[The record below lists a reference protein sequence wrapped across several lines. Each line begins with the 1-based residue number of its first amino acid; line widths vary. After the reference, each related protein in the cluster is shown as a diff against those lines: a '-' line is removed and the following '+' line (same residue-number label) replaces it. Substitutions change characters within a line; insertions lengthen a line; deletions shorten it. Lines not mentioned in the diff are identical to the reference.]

1 MEYFDIDTG
10 EITAVDKIFHGYNP
24 DYILSCN
31 PDDLANNIMG
41 FTLGNKSVGAQMN
54 ALVFDNIPKLLK
66 FEKEYG
72 SIDNYY
78 NTFVEKDTSL
88 KSLVSNLADGKS
100 EDKMTQMAVS
110 LVAEYLRN
118 VGYDIANPNT
128 YMKNVL
134 GCNGLGLSEK
144 KKFPITRCLTLFQK
158 QQSLSENAP
167 LKLIIFY
174 G

>member
-1 MEYFDIDTG
+1 MLEL
-10 EITAVDKIFHGYNP
+10 EK
-24 DYILSCN
+24 
-31 PDDLANNIMG
+31 
-41 FTLGNKSVGAQMN
+41 FTLGTVTIGTQMK

-118 VGYDIANPNT
+118 VGYDIANPNA

-134 GCNGLGLSEK
+134 GCNGLGFSERK
-144 KKFPITRCLTLFQK
+144 EVPDYEVFDIISETAKLIGKRPAEVDYILWLAC
-158 QQSLSENAP
+158 SENF
-167 LKLIIFY
+167 I
-174 G
+174 

>member
-1 MEYFDIDTG
+1 MR
-10 EITAVDKIFHGYNP
+10 
-24 DYILSCN
+24 
-31 PDDLANNIMG
+31 
-41 FTLGNKSVGAQMN
+41 
-54 ALVFDNIPKLLK
+54 ALVFDNVPKLLK

-118 VGYDIANPNT
+118 VGYDIANPNA

-134 GCNGLGLSEK
+134 GCNGLGFSERK
-144 KKFPITRCLTLFQK
+144 EVPDYEVFDIISKTAKLIRKHPAEVDYILWLAC
-158 QQSLSENAP
+158 SENF
-167 LKLIIFY
+167 IQ
-174 G
+174 